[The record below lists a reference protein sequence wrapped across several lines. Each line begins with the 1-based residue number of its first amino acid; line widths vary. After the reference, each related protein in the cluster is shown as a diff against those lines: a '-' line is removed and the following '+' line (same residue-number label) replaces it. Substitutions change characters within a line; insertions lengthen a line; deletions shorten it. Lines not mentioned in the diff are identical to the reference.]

1 MKYNTWQTIWLLSK
15 VDYKLRYYENKLG
28 ILWALFKPLSEIA
41 IYYIAFKFILHNNDS
56 DFLIKLFLGQLMWN
70 MFGESTGGMVYTLAT
85 KKYLYEYASLNK
97 MHIYYSQMLTVLR
110 GFAFNFSVFLFVML
124 LLGYPLHWTVLWTPL
139 LLLLDIFMFLG
150 LALIL
155 SNLYLLLRDIQQI
168 WAIVSFALYWISPVI
183 FKADLYLENF
193 PNIVYLN
200 PMFGVLEN
208 MRKVLIYGE
217 NPEITWVLANAL
229 HTLIFF
235 AIGYYMLRTLGRRAS
250 ELL

>member
-28 ILWALFKPLSEIA
+28 ILWALFKPLSEII
-41 IYYIAFKFILHNNDS
+41 IYFIAFKFILNNNDS
-56 DFLIKLFLGQLMWN
+56 DFLVKLFLGQLIWN
-70 MFGESTGGMVYTLAT
+70 MFGESTGGMVYTLQN

-97 MHIYYSQMLTVLR
+97 LHIYYSQMLTILR

-124 LLGYPLHWTVLWTPL
+124 LLGYQLHLTVLWFPIL
-139 LLLLDIFMFLG
+139 MALNVFLFLG
-150 LALIL
+150 MGIIL
-155 SNLYLLLRDIQQI
+155 SNLYLILRDIQQI
-168 WAIVSFALYWISPVI
+168 WAILSFALYWVSPVI
-183 FKADLYLENF
+183 FKADLYLQNF
-193 PNIVYLN
+193 PSIVYFN

-217 NPEITWVLANAL
+217 NPDMFWLLCNSIHACLLFGV
-229 HTLIFF
+229 
-235 AIGYYMLRTLGRRAS
+235 GYFLLYRLGKRAS